1 MTKAKIMVIFGFLI
15 AFGAGA
21 VVGIQMQKPSI
32 VAADVPKKPEDRS
45 WLRTE
50 LGLTSEQTAQMKA
63 IWDSLHAGG
72 RSHEDRRHRLREER
86 DEAIAALIPP
96 SGMGDYD
103 KVLLVYSDKMN
114 QLGQERDKAFQDAV
128 ARTMKILTPEQQ
140 AKYQEF
146 MKRRDPNRPGP
157 PGMGGP
163 PPGGFGGGPGGP
175 GSPGR
180 RPDSRPSTRPAPR

>member
-1 MTKAKIMVIFGFLI
+1 MTKAQIMVIFGFLI

-21 VVGIQMQKPSI
+21 VVGIQIKHPSI
-32 VAADVPKKPEDRS
+32 VQADVQKKPEERS

-50 LGLTSEQTAQMKA
+50 LGLSAEQNNQMKA
-63 IWDSLHAGG
+63 IWDSLHSSG
-72 RSHEDRRHRLREER
+72 RSHEDRRHRLRDER

-103 KVLLVYSDKMN
+103 KVLAVYSEKMN
-114 QLGQERDKAFQDAV
+114 QLGQERDKEFAEAV
-128 ARTMKILTPEQQ
+128 AKTMKILTAEQQ
-140 AKYQEF
+140 VKYQEF
-146 MKRRDPNRPGP
+146 MKRRDPNRPGG

-175 GSPGR
+175 MR
-180 RPDSRPSTRPAPR
+180 RPDSRPTTRPTPR